1 MVKTGILRTFG
12 EALRSWLATRL
23 SNRFAGFAAGMG
35 LAMLLQSSTAAS
47 LLVASLQAGGL
58 VSTAAALAAV
68 LGADLGSALAAR
80 ILTLNISSLI
90 PILLIA
96 GTFLFLRRM
105 EKREGQFGRMLLGFA
120 FVLLALQSIMAS
132 TQPMRD
138 SPIILE
144 TLAHLPEHPFLA
156 AGGGR
161 ARARPFFVLFFSS
174 LAVVA
179 VTAAA
184 TASGLLP
191 ASAALWVVLGANF
204 GSALLAAA
212 ATAGASKAARKAP
225 LGNFFFRVGGFAA
238 GAAVLYFIPAAG
250 SVFASLG
257 DPADGVILFHVVY
270 NTVIGAVGLSF
281 IHPAAALIDRLV
293 PVSVQTDDF
302 ETHLLS
308 KENLLSSSSALVQV
322 RHENARTA
330 ELFRKHWDALTPLI
344 YENPPM
350 GELLAFKER
359 RKLLDRR
366 CRTVS
371 KALNIIIRDD
381 LSEEAVIEW
390 QSLSAVS
397 DALLFSLEVTN
408 DIVDLLRKKKIRRSL
423 FFSAQGAQELE
434 QEHHVVSAHLQL
446 LAQILS
452 TSDPQEINELR
463 NNLLSGEAASSSDA
477 AELVS
482 RHMERVDKGSALSIE
497 TSALHLDLL
506 LLFRRVDSILAHGAR
521 SFAVS

>member
-156 AGGGR
+156 AAVGI
-161 ARARPFFVLFFSS
+161 ACAVLFFSS

-225 LGNFFFRVGGFAA
+225 LGNFFFRVGGFGA

-371 KALNIIIRDD
+371 KALN
-381 LSEEAVIEW
+381 
-390 QSLSAVS
+390 
-397 DALLFSLEVTN
+397 
-408 DIVDLLRKKKIRRSL
+408 
-423 FFSAQGAQELE
+423 
-434 QEHHVVSAHLQL
+434 HH
-446 LAQILS
+446 
-452 TSDPQEINELR
+452 P
-463 NNLLSGEAASSSDA
+463 
-477 AELVS
+477 
-482 RHMERVDKGSALSIE
+482 
-497 TSALHLDLL
+497 
-506 LLFRRVDSILAHGAR
+506 
-521 SFAVS
+521 

>member
-1 MVKTGILRTFG
+1 M
-12 EALRSWLATRL
+12 
-23 SNRFAGFAAGMG
+23 
-35 LAMLLQSSTAAS
+35 
-47 LLVASLQAGGL
+47 

-80 ILTLNISSLI
+80 ILTLNITSLI

-132 TQPMRD
+132 TEPMRD

-144 TLAHLPEHPFLA
+144 TLTHLPEHPFLA
-156 AGGGR
+156 AAVGIVC
-161 ARARPFFVLFFSS
+161 AVLFFSS
-174 LAVVA
+174 LPVVA

-238 GAAVLYFIPAAG
+238 GAAVLYFIPAAS

-434 QEHHVVSAHLQL
+434 QEHHVVSAHLEL

-521 SFAVS
+521 NFAVS

>member
-156 AGGGR
+156 AAVGI
-161 ARARPFFVLFFSS
+161 ACAVLFFSS

-270 NTVIGAVGLSF
+270 NTVIGAVGLS
-281 IHPAAALIDRLV
+281 
-293 PVSVQTDDF
+293 
-302 ETHLLS
+302 
-308 KENLLSSSSALVQV
+308 
-322 RHENARTA
+322 
-330 ELFRKHWDALTPLI
+330 
-344 YENPPM
+344 
-350 GELLAFKER
+350 FKER

>member
-1 MVKTGILRTFG
+1 MYTFLLHSASAVALLVWGAYMVKTGILRTFG

-132 TQPMRD
+132 TEPMRD

-144 TLAHLPEHPFLA
+144 TLAHLPEHPCLA
-156 AGGGR
+156 
-161 ARARPFFVLFFSS
+161 
-174 LAVVA
+174 
-179 VTAAA
+179 AAA

-238 GAAVLYFIPAAG
+238 GAAILYFIPAAG

-293 PVSVQTDDF
+293 PVSIQTDDF

-434 QEHHVVSAHLQL
+434 QEHHVVSAHLEL

-452 TSDPQEINELR
+452 TSDPQEINALR
-463 NNLLSGEAASSSDA
+463 SSLLSGEAASSSDA

>member
-1 MVKTGILRTFG
+1 M
-12 EALRSWLATRL
+12 
-23 SNRFAGFAAGMG
+23 
-35 LAMLLQSSTAAS
+35 
-47 LLVASLQAGGL
+47 

-156 AGGGR
+156 AAVGI
-161 ARARPFFVLFFSS
+161 ACAVLFFSS

-191 ASAALWVVLGANF
+191 ASA
-204 GSALLAAA
+204 ALLAAA

-225 LGNFFFRVGGFAA
+225 LGNFFFRVGGFGA

-423 FFSAQGAQELE
+423 FFSAQGSQELD

-446 LAQILS
+446 LVQILS

-521 SFAVS
+521 SFAVR

>member
-156 AGGGR
+156 AAVGITC
-161 ARARPFFVLFFSS
+161 AVLFFSS

-179 VTAAA
+179 VTETSSFGSAA
-184 TASGLLP
+184 LLP
-191 ASAALWVVLGANF
+191 A
-204 GSALLAAA
+204 
-212 ATAGASKAARKAP
+212 
-225 LGNFFFRVGGFAA
+225 
-238 GAAVLYFIPAAG
+238 
-250 SVFASLG
+250 
-257 DPADGVILFHVVY
+257 
-270 NTVIGAVGLSF
+270 
-281 IHPAAALIDRLV
+281 
-293 PVSVQTDDF
+293 QQ
-302 ETHLLS
+302 
-308 KENLLSSSSALVQV
+308 SS
-322 RHENARTA
+322 T
-330 ELFRKHWDALTPLI
+330 LFRLRA
-344 YENPPM
+344 
-350 GELLAFKER
+350 AF
-359 RKLLDRR
+359 LH
-366 CRTVS
+366 
-371 KALNIIIRDD
+371 
-381 LSEEAVIEW
+381 LSE
-390 QSLSAVS
+390 
-397 DALLFSLEVTN
+397 
-408 DIVDLLRKKKIRRSL
+408 IRQT
-423 FFSAQGAQELE
+423 A
-434 QEHHVVSAHLQL
+434 
-446 LAQILS
+446 
-452 TSDPQEINELR
+452 
-463 NNLLSGEAASSSDA
+463 
-477 AELVS
+477 
-482 RHMERVDKGSALSIE
+482 
-497 TSALHLDLL
+497 
-506 LLFRRVDSILAHGAR
+506 
-521 SFAVS
+521 

>member
-80 ILTLNISSLI
+80 ILTLNITSLI

-132 TQPMRD
+132 TEPMRD

-144 TLAHLPEHPFLA
+144 TLTHLPEHPFLA
-156 AGGGR
+156 AAVGIVC
-161 ARARPFFVLFFSS
+161 AVLFFSS

-212 ATAGASKAARKAP
+212 AT
-225 LGNFFFRVGGFAA
+225 A

-293 PVSVQTDDF
+293 PVSVKTDDF

-434 QEHHVVSAHLQL
+434 QEHHVVSAHLEL

-521 SFAVS
+521 NFAVS

>member
-1 MVKTGILRTFG
+1 MYTFLLHSASAVALLVWGAYMVKTGILRTFG

-132 TQPMRD
+132 TEPMRD

-144 TLAHLPEHPFLA
+144 TLAHLPEHPCLA
-156 AGGGR
+156 AAVGIVC
-161 ARARPFFVLFFSS
+161 AVLFFSS

-238 GAAVLYFIPAAG
+238 GAAILYFIP
-250 SVFASLG
+250 
-257 DPADGVILFHVVY
+257 
-270 NTVIGAVGLSF
+270 AVGLSF

-293 PVSVQTDDF
+293 PVSIQTDDF

-434 QEHHVVSAHLQL
+434 QEHHVVSAHLEL

-452 TSDPQEINELR
+452 TSDPQEINALR
-463 NNLLSGEAASSSDA
+463 SSLLSGEAASSSDA

>member
-156 AGGGR
+156 AAVGI
-161 ARARPFFVLFFSS
+161 ACAVLFFSS

-408 DIVDLLRKKKIRRSL
+408 DIVV
-423 FFSAQGAQELE
+423 SAQGAQELE

>member
-132 TQPMRD
+132 TEPMRD

-156 AGGGR
+156 AAVGI
-161 ARARPFFVLFFSS
+161 ACAVLFFSS

-293 PVSVQTDDF
+293 PVSIQTDDF

-330 ELFRKHWDALTPLI
+330 ELFRKHWDA
-344 YENPPM
+344 
-350 GELLAFKER
+350 LLAFKER

-434 QEHHVVSAHLQL
+434 QEHHVVSAHLEL

-452 TSDPQEINELR
+452 TSDPQEINALR
-463 NNLLSGEAASSSDA
+463 SSLLSGEAASSSDA

>member
-1 MVKTGILRTFG
+1 MYTFLLHSASAVALLVWGAYMVKTGILRTFG

-132 TQPMRD
+132 TEPMRD

-144 TLAHLPEHPFLA
+144 TLAHLPEHPCLA
-156 AGGGR
+156 AAVGIVC
-161 ARARPFFVLFFSS
+161 AVLFFSS

-238 GAAVLYFIPAAG
+238 GAAILYFIPAAG

-257 DPADGVILFHVVY
+257 DPA
-270 NTVIGAVGLSF
+270 
-281 IHPAAALIDRLV
+281 AALIDRLV
-293 PVSVQTDDF
+293 PVSIQTDDF

-434 QEHHVVSAHLQL
+434 QEHHVVSAHLEL

-452 TSDPQEINELR
+452 TSDPQEINALR
-463 NNLLSGEAASSSDA
+463 SSLLSGEAASSSDA

>member
-156 AGGGR
+156 AAVGI
-161 ARARPFFVLFFSS
+161 ACAVLFFSS

-184 TASGLLP
+184 TA
-191 ASAALWVVLGANF
+191 
-204 GSALLAAA
+204 
-212 ATAGASKAARKAP
+212 
-225 LGNFFFRVGGFAA
+225 
-238 GAAVLYFIPAAG
+238 

>member
-156 AGGGR
+156 AAVGIVC
-161 ARARPFFVLFFSS
+161 AVLFFSS

-293 PVSVQTDDF
+293 PVSIQTDDF

-330 ELFRKHWDALTPLI
+330 ELFRKHWDASL
-344 YENPPM
+344 
-350 GELLAFKER
+350 R
-359 RKLLDRR
+359 
-366 CRTVS
+366 
-371 KALNIIIRDD
+371 
-381 LSEEAVIEW
+381 LSM
-390 QSLSAVS
+390 
-397 DALLFSLEVTN
+397 
-408 DIVDLLRKKKIRRSL
+408 KIRRWVSSWPLKSAESSWTAAAAPSL
-423 FFSAQGAQELE
+423 KR
-434 QEHHVVSAHLQL
+434 
-446 LAQILS
+446 S
-452 TSDPQEINELR
+452 TS
-463 NNLLSGEAASSSDA
+463 SSVTTFRKRPSSNG
-477 AELVS
+477 S
-482 RHMERVDKGSALSIE
+482 RFLPFLMHCSSRLKSQTISLICCGRKKSA
-497 TSALHLDLL
+497 
-506 LLFRRVDSILAHGAR
+506 AR
-521 SFAVS
+521 SFSVHRVRRNSNKSITSYLRT

>member
-58 VSTAAALAAV
+58 VSTAAA

-132 TQPMRD
+132 TEPMRD

-156 AGGGR
+156 AAVGI
-161 ARARPFFVLFFSS
+161 ACAVLFFSS

-184 TASGLLP
+184 
-191 ASAALWVVLGANF
+191 
-204 GSALLAAA
+204 
-212 ATAGASKAARKAP
+212 
-225 LGNFFFRVGGFAA
+225 
-238 GAAVLYFIPAAG
+238 
-250 SVFASLG
+250 
-257 DPADGVILFHVVY
+257 
-270 NTVIGAVGLSF
+270 
-281 IHPAAALIDRLV
+281 ALIDRLV
-293 PVSVQTDDF
+293 PVSIQTDDF

-434 QEHHVVSAHLQL
+434 QEHHVVSAHLEL

-452 TSDPQEINELR
+452 TSDPQEINALR
-463 NNLLSGEAASSSDA
+463 SSLLSGEAASSSDA

>member
-156 AGGGR
+156 AAVGI
-161 ARARPFFVLFFSS
+161 ACAVLFFSS

-408 DIVDLLRKKKIRRSL
+408 DIVDLLRKKKNPPLALFQCAGCAGTRTRASRRICAPAAPRANTL
-423 FFSAQGAQELE
+423 
-434 QEHHVVSAHLQL
+434 
-446 LAQILS
+446 
-452 TSDPQEINELR
+452 NE
-463 NNLLSGEAASSSDA
+463 
-477 AELVS
+477 
-482 RHMERVDKGSALSIE
+482 
-497 TSALHLDLL
+497 
-506 LLFRRVDSILAHGAR
+506 
-521 SFAVS
+521 

>member
-132 TQPMRD
+132 TEPMRD

-156 AGGGR
+156 AAVGI
-161 ARARPFFVLFFSS
+161 ACAVLFFSS

-191 ASAALWVVLGANF
+191 A
-204 GSALLAAA
+204 
-212 ATAGASKAARKAP
+212 
-225 LGNFFFRVGGFAA
+225 
-238 GAAVLYFIPAAG
+238 
-250 SVFASLG
+250 
-257 DPADGVILFHVVY
+257 
-270 NTVIGAVGLSF
+270 
-281 IHPAAALIDRLV
+281 
-293 PVSVQTDDF
+293 QQ
-302 ETHLLS
+302 
-308 KENLLSSSSALVQV
+308 SS
-322 RHENARTA
+322 T
-330 ELFRKHWDALTPLI
+330 LFRLRA
-344 YENPPM
+344 
-350 GELLAFKER
+350 AF
-359 RKLLDRR
+359 LH
-366 CRTVS
+366 
-371 KALNIIIRDD
+371 
-381 LSEEAVIEW
+381 
-390 QSLSAVS
+390 LSA
-397 DALLFSLEVTN
+397 
-408 DIVDLLRKKKIRRSL
+408 IRQT
-423 FFSAQGAQELE
+423 A
-434 QEHHVVSAHLQL
+434 
-446 LAQILS
+446 
-452 TSDPQEINELR
+452 
-463 NNLLSGEAASSSDA
+463 
-477 AELVS
+477 
-482 RHMERVDKGSALSIE
+482 
-497 TSALHLDLL
+497 
-506 LLFRRVDSILAHGAR
+506 
-521 SFAVS
+521 

>member
-156 AGGGR
+156 AAVGI
-161 ARARPFFVLFFSS
+161 ACAVLFFSS

-257 DPADGVILFHVVY
+257 DPAD
-270 NTVIGAVGLSF
+270 
-281 IHPAAALIDRLV
+281 ALIDRLV

>member
-132 TQPMRD
+132 TEPMRD
-138 SPIILE
+138 SPIIL
-144 TLAHLPEHPFLA
+144 AVGIVCA
-156 AGGGR
+156 
-161 ARARPFFVLFFSS
+161 VLFFSS

-238 GAAVLYFIPAAG
+238 GAAILYFIPAAG

-293 PVSVQTDDF
+293 PVSIQTDDF

-434 QEHHVVSAHLQL
+434 QEHHVVSAHLEL

-452 TSDPQEINELR
+452 TSDPQEINALR
-463 NNLLSGEAASSSDA
+463 SSLLSGEAASSSDA

>member
-132 TQPMRD
+132 TEPMRD

-144 TLAHLPEHPFLA
+144 TLAHLAEHPFLA
-156 AGGGR
+156 AAVGI
-161 ARARPFFVLFFSS
+161 ACAVLFFSS

-250 SVFASLG
+250 SVFVSLG

-293 PVSVQTDDF
+293 PVSIQTDDF

-434 QEHHVVSAHLQL
+434 QEHHVVSAHLEL

-452 TSDPQEINELR
+452 TSDPQEINALR
-463 NNLLSGEAASSSDA
+463 SNLLSGEAASSSDA

-521 SFAVS
+521 SFAVR

>member
-132 TQPMRD
+132 TEPMRD

-156 AGGGR
+156 AAVGI
-161 ARARPFFVLFFSS
+161 ACAVLFFSS

-293 PVSVQTDDF
+293 PVSIQTDDF
-302 ETHLLS
+302 ETHQ
-308 KENLLSSSSALVQV
+308 NLLSSSSALVQV

-434 QEHHVVSAHLQL
+434 QEHHVVSAHLEL

-452 TSDPQEINELR
+452 TSDPQEINALR
-463 NNLLSGEAASSSDA
+463 SSLLSGEAASSSDA

>member
-80 ILTLNISSLI
+80 ILTLNITSLI

-132 TQPMRD
+132 TEPMRD

-144 TLAHLPEHPFLA
+144 TLTHLPEHPFLA
-156 AGGGR
+156 AAVGIVC
-161 ARARPFFVLFFSS
+161 AVLFFSS

-212 ATAGASKAARKAP
+212 AT
-225 LGNFFFRVGGFAA
+225 A

-434 QEHHVVSAHLQL
+434 QEHHVVSAHLEL

-521 SFAVS
+521 NFAVS